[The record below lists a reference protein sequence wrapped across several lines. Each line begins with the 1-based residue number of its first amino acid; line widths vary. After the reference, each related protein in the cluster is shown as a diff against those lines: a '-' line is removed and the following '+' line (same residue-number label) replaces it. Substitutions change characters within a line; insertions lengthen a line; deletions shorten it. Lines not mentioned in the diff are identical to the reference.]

1 MNMINNRSMDP
12 QHGVTYE
19 IFDFPDP
26 ELAGLETLLE
36 RGINV
41 TEFFSNQFI
50 LTPHELAPHFASWRC
65 LTTQNWSLQVG
76 PDMPAGYLL
85 DIHGTVI
92 GYFIGIGVDGQGH
105 CVSGR
110 TVLSIDSKATSFLG
124 EIETY
129 FANMAGR
136 FLAVIDT
143 DWIQRIYVDPI
154 GDMGMVY
161 DPVGRRIASTLLL
174 ALNRNIKENS
184 VIPYEKVLSGAIYHV
199 LGQTRDAHAK
209 RMLPN
214 HFLDLKSFELY
225 RHWPKEDTNL
235 NQGSLTPERLLYRI
249 IEKLTSNVDALT
261 RGQNCILPVSSG
273 RDSRN
278 LIGCARDIIDR
289 FELGFTHSY
298 DHQYRQYGY
307 KRHKIGSAKSSA
319 LIASEIARKV
329 GLPHNI
335 LCTAPTEDEIELYP
349 YRTGFVPNRSNSLVM
364 DSVNSLPKGRVA
376 LMGNVMELLRA
387 NQWRKYPIGSKTS
400 LRHALYFRL
409 NYKQHK
415 DEDVAQLHKDWRV
428 PLLKKYRP
436 HLYEIQFLEHILPNT
451 LGAKHYGTN
460 NVFYMNPFADRSIIE
475 NCLRLPLE
483 YRRSGQANTDFLNV
497 VSPDLADIDFI

>member
-1 MNMINNRSMDP
+1 MNMINDRSMDP

-26 ELAGLETLLE
+26 ELAGVETLLE
-36 RGINV
+36 KDINV
-41 TEFFSNQFI
+41 ADFFSHQFI
-50 LTPHELAPHFASWRC
+50 LTNHELDPRFASWRC

-85 DIHGTVI
+85 DINGAVI
-92 GYFIGIGVDGQGH
+92 GYFIGIGVDSH
-105 CVSGR
+105 GR
-110 TVLSIDSKATSFLG
+110 CLDL
-124 EIETY
+124 
-129 FANMAGR
+129 
-136 FLAVIDT
+136 
-143 DWIQRIYVDPI
+143 
-154 GDMGMVY
+154 GMVY
-161 DPVGRRIASTLLL
+161 DPEGRRIASTLLL
-174 ALNRNIKENS
+174 ALNRSITENTI
-184 VIPYEKVLSGAIYHV
+184 IPYEKILSGAIYHI
-199 LGQTRDAHAK
+199 LGQTRDAYAK

-214 HFLDLKSFELY
+214 HYLDLKSFELY

-235 NQGSLTPERLLYRI
+235 DQGNLTPERLLYRI
-249 IEKLTSNVDALT
+249 IEKLTNNVDALT

-278 LIGCARDIIDR
+278 LIGCARDMIDR

-298 DHQYRQYGY
+298 DHRYRQYGY
-307 KRHKIGSAKSSA
+307 KRHKIGAAKSSA
-319 LIASEIARKV
+319 LIATEISQKI

-335 LCTAPTEDEIELYP
+335 LCTVPTEDEIDLYP

-364 DSVNSLPKGRVA
+364 DSINSLPKGRVA

-387 NQWRKYPIGSKTS
+387 NQWRKYPIDSETS
-400 LRHALYFRL
+400 VRHALFFRL

-415 DEDVAQLHKDWRV
+415 DEDVVRLHENWRV
-428 PLLKKYRP
+428 PLLENYRP

-451 LGAKHYGTN
+451 LGAKHYGTK
-460 NVFYMNPFADRSIIE
+460 NVFYMSPFADRSIIE

-497 VSPDLADIDFI
+497 VSPDLAEIDFI